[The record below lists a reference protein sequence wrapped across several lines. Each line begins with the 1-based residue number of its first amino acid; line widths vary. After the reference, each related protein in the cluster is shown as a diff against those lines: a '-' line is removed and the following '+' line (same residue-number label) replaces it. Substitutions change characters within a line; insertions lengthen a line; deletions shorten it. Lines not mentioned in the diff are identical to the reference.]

1 MQAGKVAGNGAV
13 AAEGDGGS
21 SLVDDAVSTLFTEPQ
36 SSTSG
41 GEYEQR
47 SSTAFRKAYRQSQ
60 SSSRFSKDG

>member
-41 GEYEQR
+41 GST
-47 SSTAFRKAYRQSQ
+47 SSGAVPHLEKPIDSHKTVTVQF
-60 SSSRFSKDG
+60 